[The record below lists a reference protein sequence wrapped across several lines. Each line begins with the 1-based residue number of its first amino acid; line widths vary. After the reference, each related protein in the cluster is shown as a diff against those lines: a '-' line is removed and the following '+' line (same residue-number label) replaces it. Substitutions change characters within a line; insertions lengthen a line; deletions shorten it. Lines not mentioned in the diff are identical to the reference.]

1 MSINKYQLTPSV
13 DPTQEFVE
21 IAYDFSNPL
30 DIVREGLSNAFD
42 AGATK
47 IEILFSV
54 IKQYGE
60 KVLITTIKDNGHGMN
75 RDGLQAFFDL
85 GNSTRRG
92 DDSKIGE
99 KGHGTKVY
107 LNSSLIE
114 VETINDGI
122 RYYAVMDKPIKKLHD
137 HTIPDISVTEERSS
151 EETGTKITITGYNNN
166 RRDRFTHE
174 CLKDYILWFT
184 KMGSIEKEF
193 NITTNQDVVLTLKG
207 VDRKEPEVIKFGH
220 VFPNNSKSVALL
232 FDEYLAEAPKWF
244 CKKIVKSGNLEN
256 FPEIRYDAVFC
267 IEGTRV
273 KYSYNPMIRRSGY
286 SAPSGAYTIQERYGL
301 WLCKDYIP
309 IQKKNEWITQ
319 KGSEYTRFHAF
330 INCQDLRLTANRGSI
345 DNTPSEIIDD
355 LRKAATSIYED
366 IIQGDDWRN
375 LDWLEN
381 EAVSYNTIQKE
392 KKDFNW
398 RLNRLKSTRVAD
410 YKGVRLV
417 EPTQESGV
425 FAMFMQLKA
434 IDPNMFPFTV
444 IDYDTHVG
452 IDVIVKAN
460 DSIPI
465 KTSKLYY
472 VEFKNYLKK
481 EFNHSFENLHS
492 IICWDIDTRITKNGD
507 EVSDIA
513 QEKRTLKIIPPAKEG
528 DYTRFFL
535 DAVRSDRKIEVIV
548 LKQYLEETAG
558 IKFRPR
564 TEYDYI

>member
-1 MSINKYQLTPSV
+1 M
-13 DPTQEFVE
+13 
-21 IAYDFSNPL
+21 
-30 DIVREGLSNAFD
+30 
-42 AGATK
+42 
-47 IEILFSV
+47 
-54 IKQYGE
+54 
-60 KVLITTIKDNGHGMN
+60 
-75 RDGLQAFFDL
+75 
-85 GNSTRRG
+85 
-92 DDSKIGE
+92 
-99 KGHGTKVY
+99 
-107 LNSSLIE
+107 
-114 VETINDGI
+114 
-122 RYYAVMDKPIKKLHD
+122 
-137 HTIPDISVTEERSS
+137 
-151 EETGTKITITGYNNN
+151 
-166 RRDRFTHE
+166 
-174 CLKDYILWFT
+174 
-184 KMGSIEKEF
+184 
-193 NITTNQDVVLTLKG
+193 
-207 VDRKEPEVIKFGH
+207 
-220 VFPNNSKSVALL
+220 
-232 FDEYLAEAPKWF
+232 
-244 CKKIVKSGNLEN
+244 
-256 FPEIRYDAVFC
+256 
-267 IEGTRV
+267 
-273 KYSYNPMIRRSGY
+273 
-286 SAPSGAYTIQERYGL
+286 
-301 WLCKDYIP
+301 
-309 IQKKNEWITQ
+309 
-319 KGSEYTRFHAF
+319 
-330 INCQDLRLTANRGSI
+330 
-345 DNTPSEIIDD
+345 
-355 LRKAATSIYED
+355 
-366 IIQGDDWRN
+366 
-375 LDWLEN
+375 DWLEN